1 MFNSITMVA
10 NVVRSPEKFEGA
22 NCAIAKVRLAC
33 NDGKEGAETLFID
46 AAFYGKCADNMMNL
60 VTKGSRILVQ
70 GRLVSRSWENK
81 NTGKKET
88 KMEIAGN
95 LWQFLD
101 KKENRGEPSVE
112 IKDEDLPF

>member
-1 MFNSITMVA
+1 MFNSITMIA
-10 NVVRSPEKFEGA
+10 NAVRSPERFEGA
-22 NCAIAKVRLAC
+22 NCVIAKVRLAC

-46 AAFYGKCADNMMNL
+46 AAVYGKQAENMLRL
-60 VTKGSRILVQ
+60 VEKGNRILVQ

-95 LWQFLD
+95 LWQFVD
-101 KKENRGEPSVE
+101 KKEKKEDEVIE
-112 IKDEDLPF
+112 VKDDDLPF